1 MWCLGNMWNWS
12 FTLLETGNKQGKVS
26 KIFTMK
32 LSLKFLFRFPLLSV
46 WYLCYLLDMWQVC
59 LYFLLECWKKVQMC
73 QLLPRSA
80 ASPELTQKG
89 HGPRLRIFC
98 IANDKLWIHHKVET
112 LQLFVNTADRWTRF
126 MTSDLKIYSVFASNN
141 GAASP
146 DQAESLRGKGVN
158 NSSW

>member
-1 MWCLGNMWNWS
+1 MGSVQNMSWIETRDKPGTWFVFVRNIYIPTLNPTIYWLEIFSGGIFVMWCLGNMWNWS

-80 ASPELTQKG
+80 ASPEGTG
-89 HGPRLRIFC
+89 SR
-98 IANDKLWIHHKVET
+98 AAEDSA
-112 LQLFVNTADRWTRF
+112 LQMINCGYIIKWRH
-126 MTSDLKIYSVFASNN
+126 
-141 GAASP
+141 
-146 DQAESLRGKGVN
+146 
-158 NSSW
+158 SSSF